1 MNARI
6 LLLLAL
12 LLALLLSG
20 CGKSE
25 DAASTAPAEAMDMEY
40 AVEWDSSSEA
50 GAAADEAMPALMEE
64 EAEALD
70 QNVALA
76 RTAPPVTAEP
86 DSAPMALEEAK
97 RMAPAEKEVA
107 TKALSRARLA
117 AERPAP
123 TTAAPKSAPASPA
136 APVPAQ
142 KPASRMVRRPAA
154 EASAPVG
161 GVAREM
167 LRKEARPDTARFR
180 AKKLSELALTEEKR
194 RSVSRDQGRT
204 KTQFNPETPTRDNAF
219 STFSL
224 NVSDVSFRLAEAA
237 LNSGRLPERQT
248 VRAEEFINAMNYH
261 DPAPGS
267 GERLSFAWEQARD
280 PFAHNRDLI
289 RFSVQ
294 TGAIG
299 RSKGKPLNL
308 VVLLDRSGSMERPDR
323 VAIVRNALGAL
334 AQKLTSSDRVSLV
347 AFARTPRLVID
358 GAPGGDP
365 ESLVKRVDSLTP
377 QGGTNLDAALDLG
390 YEIAARHFRR
400 DGVNRV
406 ILLTDGAANLGDI
419 DPAHLKQKAEAQR
432 KRGVALDCFG
442 VGWDGYNDA
451 LLEEL
456 SRNADGRYGFL
467 NEPAQASA
475 DFAGQLAGALRV
487 AARDVKTQ
495 VEFNPARV
503 KSWRQVGYEKR
514 QLKKEDFRNN
524 AVDAAEI
531 GAAETGTAVY
541 SVQIDPKGVGPIGV
555 ARVRFQNPD
564 TGQYEERAWTLFHR
578 PQAPALADSSPSMR
592 LAGCAAKFAGWLGG
606 NPWERG
612 VNLSELRTTLAGT
625 EAVFANDPAPARLLS
640 LIARAEMVGGAG
652 DS

>member
-6 LLLLAL
+6 LLLVVVSFAL
-12 LLALLLSG
+12 ILTG

-25 DAASTAPAEAMDMEY
+25 DAASTAPAEAVDMEY
-40 AVEWDSSSEA
+40 AAEWESSSEA
-50 GAAADEAMPALMEE
+50 GAAADEAMPDLIE
-64 EAEALD
+64 EAEAIG
-70 QNVALA
+70 QHVALA
-76 RTAPPVTAEP
+76 RTAPPVAAEP
-86 DSAPMALEEAK
+86 DLAPMGMEEAK
-97 RMAPAEKEVA
+97 RVAPAKKAVA
-107 TKALSRARLA
+107 AKSLSKTRLA
-117 AERPAP
+117 AERPP
-123 TTAAPKSAPASPA
+123 PVSAAPMSTPEPPASP
-136 APVPAQ
+136 VPAR
-142 KPASRMVRRPAA
+142 KPASRMTRSLSVV
-154 EASAPVG
+154 ASAPAG
-161 GVAREM
+161 GVVREM
-167 LRKEARPDTARFR
+167 LRLEARPETARVR
-180 AKKLSELALTEEKR
+180 AKEFLEAATTEEKR
-194 RSVSRDQGRT
+194 RSVSRDQGGT
-204 KTQFNPETPTRDNAF
+204 KLQFNPETPTGGNAF

-237 LNSGRLPERQT
+237 LNNGRLSERST

-299 RSKGKPLNL
+299 RSKEKPLNL

-323 VAIVRNALGAL
+323 VAIVREALGAL
-334 AQKLTSSDRVSLV
+334 ARKLTPNDRLSLA

-365 ESLVKRVDSLTP
+365 EGLLKRVDSLTP
-377 QGGTNLDAALDLG
+377 QGGTNLEAALDLG

-419 DPAHLKQKAEAQR
+419 NPARLKQKAEAQR

-467 NEPAQASA
+467 NDPAQASA

-503 KSWRQVGYEKR
+503 KAWRQIGYEKR

-541 SVQIDPKGVGPIGV
+541 SLQIDPAGVGPIGV

-564 TGQYEERAWTLFHR
+564 TGRYEERSWTLFHR
-578 PQAPALADSSPSMR
+578 PQAPSLVESSPAMR

-612 VNLSELRTTLAGT
+612 VSLTELRKTLAGT
-625 EAVFANDPAPARLLS
+625 ESVFANDPAPARLLS
-640 LIARAEMVGGAG
+640 MIARAEMIGGAG

>member
-1 MNARI
+1 MSARTS
-6 LLLLAL
+6 LPFAAL
-12 LLALLLSG
+12 LGMLLTG

-25 DAASTAPAEAMDMEY
+25 DAASTAPAAAAEMSLA
-40 AVEWDSSSEA
+40 AEWDSSAEA
-50 GAAADEAMPALMEE
+50 GAAADESMAAMMEE
-64 EAEALD
+64 EAEAVLP
-70 QNVALA
+70 AITIA
-76 RTAPPVTAEP
+76 RTAPPAAAHPASESVA
-86 DSAPMALEEAK
+86 MEEAK
-97 RMAPAEKEVA
+97 QVAPAKNEIV
-107 TKALSRARLA
+107 TKRLPESQLA

-123 TTAAPKSAPASPA
+123 APEPTTAAPMSAPA
-136 APVPAQ
+136 PAQ
-142 KPASRMVRRPAA
+142 KPTPRAPAVLSGDTDGLVR
-154 EASAPVG
+154 ESL
-161 GVAREM
+161 RE
-167 LRKEARPDTARFR
+167 EARPPTGRFR
-180 AKKLSELALTEEKR
+180 ARKPSNISAAEEK
-194 RSVSRDQGRT
+194 SSGPSGESRDSGR
-204 KTQFNPETPTRDNAF
+204 KFNAETLTRDNAF

-224 NVSDVSFRLAEAA
+224 NVSDVSFRLVEAA

-248 VRAEEFINAMNYH
+248 VRAEEFVNAMNYH
-261 DPAPGS
+261 DPAPAS
-267 GERLSFAWEQARD
+267 GERLAFAWEQARD

-289 RFSVQ
+289 RLSVQ

-299 RSKGKPLNL
+299 RSKGRPLNV

-323 VAIVRNALGAL
+323 VAIVRNALSAL
-334 AQKLTSSDRVSLV
+334 VGKLTPSDRVSLV
-347 AFARTPRLVID
+347 AFARTPRLVVD
-358 GAPGGDP
+358 GIGGGDP
-365 ESLVKRVDSLTP
+365 DALLTRGDSLTP

-390 YEIAARHFRR
+390 YESAARHFRR
-400 DGVNRV
+400 DGVNRL
-406 ILLTDGAANLGDI
+406 ILLTDGAANLGDVH
-419 DPAHLKQKAEAQR
+419 PAHLKKKAETQR

-467 NEPAQASA
+467 NDPALTSS
-475 DFAGQLAGALRV
+475 DFADQLAGALRV

-541 SVQIDPKGVGPIGV
+541 SVQVDPKGVGPIGV
-555 ARVRFQNPD
+555 VRVRFQNPD
-564 TGQYEERAWTLFHR
+564 TGRYEERAWTLFYR
-578 PQAPALADSSPSMR
+578 PQAPALAESSPAMR
-592 LAGCAAKFAGWLGG
+592 LAGCAAKFAGWLAG

-612 VNLSELRTTLAGT
+612 VNLGELRACLGGM
-625 EAVFANDPAPARLLS
+625 ESVFANDPMPTRLLS
-640 LIARAEMVGGAG
+640 LIGRAEMIGGAG

>member
-1 MNARI
+1 M
-6 LLLLAL
+6 
-12 LLALLLSG
+12 
-20 CGKSE
+20 
-25 DAASTAPAEAMDMEY
+25 TAPAEAMDMEFAAERDSGGEIG
-40 AVEWDSSSEA
+40 AV
-50 GAAADEAMPALMEE
+50 ADEDMPALLEE
-64 EAEALD
+64 ESEVSGR
-70 QNVALA
+70 NIALA
-76 RTAPPVTAEP
+76 RTAPPVAAEP
-86 DSAPMALEEAK
+86 DSAPVGMEEAK
-97 RMAPAEKEVA
+97 RAAPAKKEAVA
-107 TKALSRARLA
+107 KSAVRRRFA
-117 AERPAP
+117 AERLTSA
-123 TTAAPKSAPASPA
+123 TAAPMSSPVPPVG
-136 APVPAQ
+136 PVPAR
-142 KPASRMVRRPAA
+142 KPASRMTRRPAV

-161 GVAREM
+161 GAVLEM
-167 LRKEARPDTARFR
+167 LQKEARSETAFSRM
-180 AKKLSELALTEEKR
+180 KKLSETAPAEEKR
-194 RSVSRDQGRT
+194 RSASRDQGRT
-204 KTQFNPETPTRDNAF
+204 RIQFNSETSTRDNAF

-237 LNSGRLPERQT
+237 LNKGRLPERQT

-261 DPAPGS
+261 DPAPGT

-280 PFAHNRDLI
+280 PFTHNRDLI
-289 RFSVQ
+289 RLSVQ

-308 VVLLDRSGSMERPDR
+308 VVALDRSGSMERPDR
-323 VAIVRNALGAL
+323 VAIVRNALNAL
-334 AQKLTSSDRVSLV
+334 ARKLTPDDRVSLV

-358 GAPGGDP
+358 GMPGGDP
-365 ESLVKRVDSLTP
+365 ECLVELVDSLMP
-377 QGGTNLDAALDLG
+377 QGGTNLEAALDLAC
-390 YEIAARHFRR
+390 EIAARHFRR

-406 ILLTDGAANLGDI
+406 ILLTDGAANLGDT
-419 DPAHLKQKAEAQR
+419 DPARLKRKAEAQR
-432 KRGVALDCFG
+432 RRGVALDCFG

-467 NEPAQASA
+467 NDPARASA
-475 DFAGQLAGALRV
+475 VFADQLAGALRV

-503 KSWRQVGYEKR
+503 RSWRQVGYEKR

-541 SVQIDPKGVGPIGV
+541 SVEVDPRGVGPIGV

-564 TGQYEERAWTLFHR
+564 TGRYEERAWTLFHR

-612 VNLSELRTTLAGT
+612 VRLGDLRMILAGT
-625 EAVFANDPAPARLLS
+625 ETVFANDRAPARLLS
-640 LIARAEMVGGAG
+640 MIARAEMLVGAG